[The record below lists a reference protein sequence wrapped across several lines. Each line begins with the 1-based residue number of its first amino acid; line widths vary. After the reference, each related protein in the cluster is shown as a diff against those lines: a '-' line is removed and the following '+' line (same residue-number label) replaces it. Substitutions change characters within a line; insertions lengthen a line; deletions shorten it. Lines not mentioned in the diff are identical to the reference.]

1 MKSWQVQ
8 FILLTYDE
16 APFTAIIPPDS
27 NASEI
32 GAYNSDMTAVRA
44 TPAVTPGDRL
54 GMMLFLGAMLHGLI
68 ILGISFS
75 APEPVKNPPSPTLD
89 IILVQSKSNKPPE
102 EADYLAQ
109 ASQDGGGTV
118 DKKSHLSKPVQ
129 GPSPTPNASV
139 SKRPPRLAKSLKS
152 KPVKKKVITSKQ
164 GKDIVLSRPDK
175 KSTPQKESL
184 TDTQKLISRSLEIAS
199 LTAEI
204 NKKIINYANRPRK
217 KHISARTREFAPAA
231 YMNAWTRKVERIG
244 NLNYPDEARRQRL
257 SGRLRLTVAI
267 NKDGSIREIKINQPS
282 GHTVLDDSAI
292 RIVKLGAPYARI
304 PDNIKEAGEPVEI
317 LYITRTWEFSSSG
330 TWRDRGGG

>member
-1 MKSWQVQ
+1 
-8 FILLTYDE
+8 
-16 APFTAIIPPDS
+16 
-27 NASEI
+27 
-32 GAYNSDMTAVRA
+32 MTVAAV

-68 ILGISFS
+68 ILGISFK
-75 APEPVKNPPSPTLD
+75 APDPVKTPPSPMLD
-89 IILVQSKSNKPPE
+89 VILVQNKSSKAPE
-102 EADYLAQ
+102 KADYLAQ

-118 DKKSHLSKPVQ
+118 EKKSVLSKPVK
-129 GPSPTPNASV
+129 GPSLTPNTSTTKHIPKL
-139 SKRPPRLAKSLKS
+139 SRSIKS
-152 KPVKKKVITSKQ
+152 KPVKKNKVITSEKSE
-164 GKDIVLSRPDK
+164 DFVLSRPDNK
-175 KSTPQKESL
+175 PQERQEQL
-184 TDTQKLISRSLEIAS
+184 TDTQKLITRSLEIAS

-204 NKKIINYANRPRK
+204 SRKVSNYSNRPRK

-267 NKDGSIREIKINQPS
+267 NKDGSVREIKVNQPS

-304 PDNIKEAGEPVEI
+304 PDNITEDGEPVEI

>member
-1 MKSWQVQ
+1 M
-8 FILLTYDE
+8 
-16 APFTAIIPPDS
+16 A
-27 NASEI
+27 
-32 GAYNSDMTAVRA
+32 AVRA

-54 GMMLFLGAMLHGLI
+54 GMMLFLGAMMHGLV
-68 ILGISFS
+68 ILGISFTT
-75 APEPVKNPPSPTLD
+75 PEPVKTPPSPMLD
-89 IILVQSKSNKPPE
+89 IILVQSKSSKAPD

-129 GPSPTPNASV
+129 GPSVTPNTSLN
-139 SKRPPRLAKSLKS
+139 KHKPKLAQSPKS
-152 KPVKKKVITSKQ
+152 KPVKKKIITSEQ
-164 GKDIVLSRPDK
+164 GKNFVLSKPDK
-175 KSTPQKESL
+175 KTPKRQQQL
-184 TDTQKLISRSLEIAS
+184 TNTQQLISRSLEIAS

-204 NKKIINYANRPRK
+204 NKKITSYANRPRK
-217 KHISARTREFAPAA
+217 KHISARTREYAPAA

-267 NKDGSIREIKINQPS
+267 NKDGSIREIKVNQSS

-304 PDNIKEAGEPVEI
+304 PDNIKEGGEPVEI

-330 TWRDRGGG
+330 TWRDRGG

>member
-1 MKSWQVQ
+1 MATVKV
-8 FILLTYDE
+8 
-16 APFTAIIPPDS
+16 
-27 NASEI
+27 
-32 GAYNSDMTAVRA
+32 

-68 ILGISFS
+68 ILGISFTI
-75 APEPVKNPPSPTLD
+75 PEPAKTPPSPTLD
-89 IILVQSKSNKPPE
+89 IILVQSKSAKAPE

-109 ASQDGGGTV
+109 ANQDGGGTV

-129 GPSPTPNASV
+129 GPSLTPNTSIN
-139 SKRPPRLAKSLKS
+139 KHIPKLAKSPES
-152 KPVKKKVITSKQ
+152 KPIKKKVITSKK
-164 GKDIVLSRPDK
+164 GKNFVLSKPDK
-175 KSTPQKESL
+175 KPTRKRQNL
-184 TDTQKLISRSLEIAS
+184 ADTQQLISRSLEIAS

-204 NKKIINYANRPRK
+204 SKKITNYANRPRK

-267 NKDGSIREIKINQPS
+267 NKDGSLREIKVNQAS
-282 GHTVLDDSAI
+282 GHQILDDSAI

-304 PDNIKEAGEPVEI
+304 PDNIKEAGDPVEI

-330 TWRDRGGG
+330 AWRDRGGG